1 MITIMFNLSHVSEGW
16 GKKVLQ
22 KQSSGSWMKNEYK
35 GNVLMRAALTQ
46 DKTSILSEKSQDLA
60 EYWI

>member
-1 MITIMFNLSHVSEGW
+1 MWVKDGEKKYFRNSRLGHGW
-16 GKKVLQ
+16 RMNIKE
-22 KQSSGSWMKNEYK
+22 MC
-35 GNVLMRAALTQ
+35 AALTQ

>member
-1 MITIMFNLSHVSEGW
+1 
-16 GKKVLQ
+16 
-22 KQSSGSWMKNEYK
+22 MKNEYK

-46 DKTSILSEKSQDLA
+46 DKTSILSEKSQDFA